1 MEKEKLRALIP
12 ANEIDKIEDLL
23 GGDEVVEESYN
34 ARIRA
39 IPYMSV
45 GNKNGI
51 MIAYKVDWVKLEYQD
66 EVNEINNVLVGIY
79 NDALTKNN
87 KYSALIGLQIL
98 ERSTAENE
106 FNTTFENKGKYSIC

>member
-1 MEKEKLRALIP
+1 MVK
-12 ANEIDKIEDLL
+12 
-23 GGDEVVEESYN
+23 
-34 ARIRA
+34 
-39 IPYMSV
+39 
-45 GNKNGI
+45 NKNVI
-51 MIAYKVDWVKLEYQD
+51 MIAYKIDWVKLEYQD